1 MTNMPPIASTQ
12 IAAGS
17 SGAQTLLG
25 GGTNSGV
32 LAVAGGM
39 ANFWDMIVAQFGA
52 DTAAETT
59 VMDAAATKQAP
70 AIAADAPEMVIPAR
84 SKDHNPLALLQIAL
98 SAQTVDDQGNI
109 VLGGEENAAK
119 IQDQIDFTNKIIDHL
134 KNMLPESPDKEGL
147 MNTILSKLQ
156 AKSETLQASLSALE
170 GGVISKD
177 TPVEDIP
184 LPLFIALGL
193 NPAEISEVTAKIDDL
208 EKKLGRDITVEDL
221 IAGVGG
227 LLPPPPENAVLAM
240 VSNGAVQKSAQ
251 QTPQDILDAIDAAA
265 GPTDDL
271 AAQLN
276 ALDVGGEDIP
286 DEQRKM
292 PGLPVA
298 NADDTME
305 GLPPL
310 VKTGDGAAT
319 AENAAKKTANTASN
333 AAINASGANN
343 AQGDALLSFA
353 GGASSLSADDAL
365 YNQYGITPSSTL
377 SFGSAGQAANL
388 IASPASAGQAHPA
401 SQFVA
406 ATLTKFAP
414 NAGNNGTQEMTLR
427 LDPPE
432 LGNLNIRMSF
442 GKDKTLKTHLVI
454 ERPETYLMLQRDGQ
468 ALERA
473 LQSTGFA
480 TDGIS
485 FELAQDNGTF
495 AGNSGEGSDGNS
507 FGGNGGTQD
516 AAAADEIIQSTV
528 AWQIDPS
535 SGHVRYNIFA

>member
-12 IAAGS
+12 IATGS
-17 SGAQTLLG
+17 SAAQTLLG
-25 GGTNSGV
+25 GGTGV
-32 LAVAGGM
+32 LGVAGGM

-52 DTAAETT
+52 DTASGAESTETQTATPSTT
-59 VMDAAATKQAP
+59 AANNAL
-70 AIAADAPEMVIPAR
+70 EMVTPAR
-84 SKDHNPLALLQIAL
+84 TKDHNPLALLQIAL
-98 SAQTVDDQGNI
+98 SSQTVDAQGNI
-109 VLGGEENAAK
+109 VLGGDQTSEK
-119 IQDQIDFTNKIIDHL
+119 IQNQLDFTNKIIDHL
-134 KNMLPESPDKEGL
+134 KNMLPESPDKQGL
-147 MNTILSKLQ
+147 VNTILSKLQ

-170 GGVISKD
+170 GGTISKD

-193 NPAEISEVTAKIDDL
+193 SPAEISEVTAKIDDL

-227 LLPPPPENAVLAM
+227 LLPPPPEQAVLAM
-240 VSNGAVQKSAQ
+240 ISNGAVQKPAQ
-251 QTPQDILDAIDAAA
+251 PAPQDIIETINESTQ
-265 GPTDDL
+265 PTDDL

-276 ALDVGGEDIP
+276 ALNVGGEEDIAP
-286 DEQRKM
+286 EHKM
-292 PGLPVA
+292 QGLPTA
-298 NADDTME
+298 KRDDS
-305 GLPPL
+305 GDGIPPL
-310 VKTGDGAAT
+310 AKNTGDT
-319 AENAAKKTANTASN
+319 SPTETAAKKPAHG
-333 AAINASGANN
+333 AADAVINALN
-343 AQGDALLSFA
+343 ATKGQTAEALSFA
-353 GGASSLSADDAL
+353 GGASSLSADAAL
-365 YNQYGITPSSTL
+365 YNPYGVAPSPQL
-377 SFGSAGQAANL
+377 SFGTAGQAANL
-388 IASPASAGQAHPA
+388 IATPATAGQAHPA
-401 SQFVA
+401 SQLVA
-406 ATLTKFAP
+406 TTLTKFARG
-414 NAGNNGTQEMTLR
+414 AEGTQEMTLR

-432 LGNLNIRMSF
+432 LGNLSIRMNF

-495 AGNSGEGSDGNS
+495 AGNNGEGGNDNN

-516 AAAADEIIQSTV
+516 AAAMDDIIQSSV
-528 AWQIDPS
+528 NWQLDPS